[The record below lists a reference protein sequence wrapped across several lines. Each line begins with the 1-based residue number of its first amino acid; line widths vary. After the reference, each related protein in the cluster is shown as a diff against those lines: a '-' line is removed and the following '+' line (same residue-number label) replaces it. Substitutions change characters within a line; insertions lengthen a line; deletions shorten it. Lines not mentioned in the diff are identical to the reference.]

1 MASEKILNQK
11 KEEVKKLAEEMK
23 EAKLILLTDYRGI
36 NVADDT
42 VLRKDLRNTNAT
54 YTIIKNNIT
63 RRALAEC
70 GIEGLEDKLEG
81 PTAVVMSKEDYLE
94 PSKVIYKYS
103 KDNDFYKIKGGVID
117 GKVMTAEEIITL
129 AKLPSRET
137 LLSMLAGALL
147 GNISKIAVALN
158 EVKKQK
164 EEAGEKVT
172 VAVAAEETTAPAEEA
187 KAETA
192 EAEATPA
199 E

>member
-11 KEEVKKLAEEMK
+11 KEEVKKLAKRMK

-36 NVADDT
+36 NVTDDT
-42 VLRKDLRNTNAT
+42 TLRKDLRNANAT
-54 YTIIKNNIT
+54 YDVIKNNIT

-81 PTAVVMSKEDYLE
+81 PTAVVMSNEDYLE
-94 PSKVIYKYS
+94 PSKVIYNFS
-103 KDNDFYKIKGGVID
+103 KDNEFYQIKGGVIE
-117 GKVMTAEEIITL
+117 GKVMTAEEVITL

-147 GNISKIAVALN
+147 GNISKVAVALN

-164 EEAGEKVT
+164 EAAEEK
-172 VAVAAEETTAPAEEA
+172 VAVAIEQEASDAE
-187 KAETA
+187 
-192 EAEATPA
+192 
-199 E
+199 

>member
-94 PSKVIYKYS
+94 PSKIIYKYS

-117 GKVMTAEEIITL
+117 GKVMTTEEIIIL